1 MPLAKPEGYFALPP
15 SQAVLE
21 LTHLDMEEL
30 PHQTLRIIDANL
42 NRIGEG
48 LRVLEEIARLLLDDA
63 TLSQQLKDMRHEM
76 VKVNLSLEQQ
86 FLEARDSADDVGVD
100 LAASGEGKYKDIPET
115 LVANA
120 RRVQE
125 ALRVMEELAKNPGV
139 PLESDKFKH
148 ARFNLYTIE
157 KELFAKLV
165 HWSKEQNE

>member
-1 MPLAKPEGYFALPP
+1 MRLAKPESCLALPLGL
-15 SQAVLE
+15 AMLE
-21 LTHLDMEEL
+21 LIHLDMEEL

-63 TLSQQLKDMRHEM
+63 ALSQQIKDMRHEM
-76 VKVNLSLEQQ
+76 VKVDLSLEQQ
-86 FLEARDSADDVGVD
+86 FLQARNSEGDVGIN
-100 LAASGEGKYKDIPET
+100 LEASGEEKYKEIT
-115 LVANA
+115 ATVVANA

-139 PLESDKFKH
+139 PLESDKFKR

-157 KELFAKLV
+157 KELFSKLV
-165 HWSKEQNE
+165 RRGKAQR